1 MERDLKTLTIL
12 YRSVNAITNV
22 IKTDVG
28 QYGLNV
34 TEFGVLEALYHKGTL
49 SVQAIVDKVLIANS
63 SMSYVLSKLEDKA
76 LIKKEK
82 SSQDKRQFNISITP
96 KGQSILDE
104 MYPKH
109 VQSLRQK
116 LDVLTTEEEKELQR
130 LLKKVGK
137 KAVC

>member
-1 MERDLKTLTIL
+1 MENDLKTLTIL
-12 YRSVNAITNV
+12 YRSVNALTNV
-22 IKTDVG
+22 IKDDVG

-76 LIKKEK
+76 LIKKQK
-82 SSQDKRQFNISITP
+82 SSQDKRQFHISITP
-96 KGQSILDE
+96 KGQSLLDD

-116 LDVLTTEEEKELQR
+116 LNVLTAEEEIELQR

>member
-22 IKTDVG
+22 IKNDVV

-96 KGQSILDE
+96 KGQSILDD

-109 VQSLRQK
+109 VQSLRQR
-116 LDVLTTEEEKELQR
+116 LDVLTTKEEKELQR

>member
-82 SSQDKRQFNISITP
+82 SSQDKRQFNISITS

-109 VQSLRQK
+109 VQSLRQR
-116 LDVLTTEEEKELQR
+116 LDVLTTKEENELQR

>member
-22 IKTDVG
+22 IKNDVA

-76 LIKKEK
+76 MIKKEK
-82 SSQDKRQFNISITP
+82 SSQDKRQFNISITS

-116 LDVLTTEEEKELQR
+116 LDVLTTEEENELQR